1 MQRLESRT
9 LTKHNAEM
17 RPIKFIGRASQK
29 VTAKIHHIN
38 QSMRRE
44 LHGIDVDDRPCCL
57 RHLGEGL
64 NVVDTTRKVAGVVQ
78 REQSRAIT

>member
-9 LTKHNAEM
+9 LAKHNAEM
-17 RPIKFIGRASQK
+17 RPVKFIGRASQK
-29 VTAKIHHIN
+29 VTAEIHHIN

-57 RHLGEGL
+57 RYRSKGL
-64 NVVDTTRKVAGVVQ
+64 DVVDTAREITGVVQ
-78 REQSRAIT
+78 GEQSRAIT